1 MLSLSEENSIQKNR
15 EEEKE
20 KRIGGGLGSF
30 VIAKKL
36 QNTGVRDVVEPCKVC
51 KGKNSERDIIIFKRS
66 RRRGQLVWAFS
77 RCLGRRGMV
86 RRWLRMVC
94 VGGGSWHWAKQT
106 THPANHKGKNN
117 ERNKIFQLR

>member
-51 KGKNSERDIIIFKRS
+51 KGKNSERDVIIFKRS
-66 RRRGQLVWAFS
+66 PEAGIGQN
-77 RCLGRRGMV
+77 
-86 RRWLRMVC
+86 
-94 VGGGSWHWAKQT
+94 KPPTPQT
-106 THPANHKGKNN
+106 TKAKITRGIKFFSFD
-117 ERNKIFQLR
+117 RNCGFISSAGTVKSLRDLYLAYSFFRKL